1 MELYAKIQLK
11 AVTYTRKKLHIWC
24 LTEFKI
30 HLCNRF
36 FCSKTLPLASFHCCL
51 YLLQVSAMSISSC
64 YQHNRDCSHVN
75 LKFQIFSNSS
85 FSGVHCMVRTFD
97 DSLYNKNVFKK
108 VLTRQTI
115 LCTLCIKGAHFGAY
129 IISGSKLLKK
139 RLLLFGLT
147 CWLFWYDGKG
157 TRKMILIIWFVVLFY
172 SLLALLC
179 QPVLLKLS
187 TVCLL
192 LANRV

>member
-1 MELYAKIQLK
+1 M
-11 AVTYTRKKLHIWC
+11 RKYSSKPLHILAKSSIFDVW
-24 LTEFKI
+24 LSSKYTYVI
-30 HLCNRF
+30 GF

-64 YQHNRDCSHVN
+64 YQHNRECSHVN
-75 LKFQIFSNSS
+75 LKFQIFPNSFIQVLVVS
-85 FSGVHCMVRTFD
+85 TTWCEPFG

-115 LCTLCIKGAHFGAY
+115 LFTLCIKGAHFGAY

>member
-1 MELYAKIQLK
+1 M
-11 AVTYTRKKLHIWC
+11 RKYSSKPLHILAKSSIFDVW
-24 LTEFKI
+24 LSSKYTYVI
-30 HLCNRF
+30 GF